1 MLLRIGGYSLDYYD
15 NVAQLEESLVT
26 QKQIFED
33 SLILNPV
40 ENIPSPHILKPCASF
55 LHGLYN
61 TDSTRSSEDKITT
74 KIQFS
79 GRDQIT
85 RDVNNIYHLWAEL
98 LGGQEVSMRLLSGLH
113 AHIVVFMAISE
124 IGQRVM
130 ALPEKAGGHVSS
142 YAILKRLGL
151 QVEEIPYDCSKM
163 CVNQD
168 ACISKVETFKPDI
181 ILVDRSEG
189 LTYEDFTWLGEYQPS
204 HECYKIF
211 DASQYLTNILC
222 HHYKNPFDMGFDLI
236 LSTMHKNLPGPQRAF
251 VCSKKNDSMWKK
263 LRSGISTYVSN
274 MHVFSIYSAGL
285 MLNDLDWLHYLSEHM
300 LKNAMCLEQEL
311 KLRDVP
317 VVCRTVTEQAPPTH
331 HCWINLNS
339 REKAFDFYL
348 ALEHLNIMTNYR
360 LLPYDLGYGLR
371 LGLSGATQSGL
382 KPENIPALA
391 DIIAEAYR
399 FGYSERLNAHAH
411 HLIQEIKR
419 QGHIKNVT

>member
-1 MLLRIGGYSLDYYD
+1 MDYYD
-15 NVAQLEESLVT
+15 DVLQLEESLIE
-26 QKQIFED
+26 QKQLFEN

-40 ENIPSPHILKPCASF
+40 ENIPSTHILEPCSSF

-61 TDSTRSSEDKITT
+61 TDSMRSNDGKILT

-85 RDVNNIYHLWAEL
+85 RDINNIYHLWAEL
-98 LGGQEVSMRLLSGLH
+98 LGGEEVSMRLLSGLH

-151 QVEEIPYDCSKM
+151 EIEDIPYDCQKM
-163 CVNQD
+163 CVDQE
-168 ACISKVETFKPDI
+168 ACISKMETFKPDI

-189 LTYEDFTWLGEYQPS
+189 LIYEDFTWLGEYQPS

-222 HHYKNPFDMGFDLI
+222 HHYKSPFDMGFDLI

-251 VCSKKNDSMWKK
+251 VCSKKNDLMWNK

-285 MLNDLDWLHYLSEHM
+285 ILSDLDWLHYLSEHM
-300 LKNAMCLEQEL
+300 LKNAMRLDQEL
-311 KLRDVP
+311 IFRDVP
-317 VVCRTVTEQAPPTH
+317 IIRRTVTEQTPPTH
-331 HCWINLNS
+331 HCWINLNN
-339 REKAFDFYL
+339 REKAFDLYL
-348 ALEHLNIMTNYR
+348 TLERLNIMTNYR
-360 LLPYDLGYGLR
+360 LLPYNLGYGLR

-382 KPENIPALA
+382 KEENIPALA
-391 DIIAEAYR
+391 NIIAKAYHC
-399 FGYSERLNAHAH
+399 GYSEQLSICAHN
-411 HLIQEIKR
+411 LIQKIKG
-419 QGHIKNVT
+419 QSHAKKVT